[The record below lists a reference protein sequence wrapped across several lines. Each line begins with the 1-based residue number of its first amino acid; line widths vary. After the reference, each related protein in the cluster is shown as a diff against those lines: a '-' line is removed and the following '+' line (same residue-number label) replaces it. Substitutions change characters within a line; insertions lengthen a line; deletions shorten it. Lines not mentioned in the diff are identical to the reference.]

1 MFIRLLKTDG
11 HPIWINAAFIV
22 TIEPRK
28 EGGSIVVP
36 VGDGLDYD
44 VQESAETV
52 LSLLNGAPEPTVVP
66 IPCTDAI
73 RKAPVSKAPKADTQ
87 AEVETSEVNVA
98 AAPDTTPAPKVGT
111 KNAKRK
117 TATSPRKRATA
128 RKTEGEVKNTKLEAS
143 SAPKGKDNQGK
154 QKNALTTNNTLDLA
168 EIERLRK
175 LSPRSV
181 KKLRNTLTAQFKI
194 NDVDAAIRSL
204 ELGGVLAVDRD
215 HVNWK

>member
-36 VGDGLDYD
+36 VGDGLDYE

-52 LSLLNGAPEPTVVP
+52 LSLLNEAPEPTVVP

-73 RKAPVSKAPKADTQ
+73 SKAPVSKAPKADTQ

-98 AAPDTTPAPKVGT
+98 AEPDTAPAPKVGT

-154 QKNALTTNNTLDLA
+154 QKNALTTNNTLDSA
-168 EIERLRK
+168 EIERLCK

-194 NDVDAAIRSL
+194 NDVDAAIRAL
-204 ELGGVLAVDRD
+204 ESGGILAVDRD